1 MGSAAITLI
10 STLTALNLA
19 RVVLQIVKNAV
30 YERSRRAT
38 LVAVLSLAREDAAQL
53 LVHHDP
59 VNCDV
64 RVVDARPS
72 ATLPNHLTGP

>member
-1 MGSAAITLI
+1 MGSTAIFLI
-10 STLTALNLA
+10 STLTALNLGHA
-19 RVVLQIVKNAV
+19 VLQIMGNVM

-38 LVAVLSLAREDAAQL
+38 LVAVLGLAREGAVQL

-64 RVVDARPS
+64 RAVNARPS
-72 ATLPNHLTGP
+72 ATLPDRLTRP

>member
-1 MGSAAITLI
+1 MGSTAITLI
-10 STLTALNLA
+10 STLTALQLGRA
-19 RVVLQIVKNAV
+19 VVRIVRNTL

-38 LVAVLSLAREDAAQL
+38 LTAVLGLAREDAVQL

-64 RVVDARPS
+64 RVVRGRPS
-72 ATLPNHLTGP
+72 ATLPEHTTGS